1 MKQNQALFQMC
12 SVETHLKQMFT
23 IVSIEYMLA
32 PGANRRLESN
42 DEAHN
47 HQVMRSPRGIP
58 ATGGPQSRVHRM
70 NNLDDSDEEIVIW
83 DVNPVTKKKTKSK
96 KSYKMTVVD
105 DRVGF
110 KIRLDD

>member
-1 MKQNQALFQMC
+1 MKISSQKMNPKRKISKPIMKFQLKEDTTDC
-12 SVETHLKQMFT
+12 NESSSEDEETNYL
-23 IVSIEYMLA
+23 
-32 PGANRRLESN
+32 LE
-42 DEAHN
+42 
-47 HQVMRSPRGIP
+47 
-58 ATGGPQSRVHRM
+58 
-70 NNLDDSDEEIVIW
+70 NLDDSDEEIVIW